1 MSAAIAIAA
10 AAGLAALGAAR
21 RAKQGSRA
29 EPNTGELQLGAN
41 DLPWVFID
49 IGPARTDY
57 PGLPWKY
64 QDHLA
69 LVEIETK
76 ERGRFWEAMRLVED
90 YARAHDYPGV
100 ILRAEAQSSRVDQDT
115 LEGLYRRAG
124 YTELPSGVVDEYDE
138 EDVFFVK
145 DLRS

>member
-1 MSAAIAIAA
+1 MTAALAIAA

-21 RAKQGSRA
+21 QAKRGSRSG
-29 EPNTGELQLGAN
+29 PDTGGLQLGAN

-49 IGPARTDY
+49 IGPARTEY
-57 PGLPWKY
+57 PGLPWRH
-64 QDHLA
+64 QDYLA
-69 LVEIETK
+69 LVEVETK

-90 YARAHDYPGV
+90 YARTHDYPGV
-100 ILRAEAQSSRVDQDT
+100 VLRAEAQSSRVDQDA

-124 YTELPSGVVDEYDE
+124 YRELPSGVVDGYDD

-145 DLRS
+145 ELL

>member
-1 MSAAIAIAA
+1 MTAALAIAA

-21 RAKQGSRA
+21 RSKQGSRS
-29 EPNTGELQLGAN
+29 EPDMGGLQLGAN

-49 IGPARTDY
+49 IGPARTEY

-76 ERGRFWEAMRLVED
+76 QRGRFWEAMRLVED
-90 YARAHDYPGV
+90 YARKHGYPGV
-100 ILRAEAQSSRVDQDT
+100 VLRAEAQSSRVDQET

-124 YTELPSGVVDEYDE
+124 YRELPSGVVDGYDD

-145 DLRS
+145 DAHA

>member
-1 MSAAIAIAA
+1 MSATIAIAA

-21 RAKQGSRA
+21 RAKQGSRS
-29 EPNTGELQLGAN
+29 EPDVGKLQLGAN

-49 IGPARTDY
+49 IGPARSEY
-57 PGLPWKY
+57 PGLPWEHKG
-64 QDHLA
+64 HLA

-90 YARAHDYPGV
+90 YARTHNYPGV
-100 ILRAEAQSSRVDQDT
+100 ILRAEAQSPRVDQDT

-124 YTELPSGVVDEYDE
+124 YTKLLPGVVDGYDE